1 VFVFLLMAL
10 VLLVVGLV
18 AGWLLVVWLAV
29 WLVVKRPVLS
39 LVIAVYVALVVW
51 LGGHDALALA
61 SYVVI
66 VLVTWR
72 LVHKRSFRRIAGPRL
87 QRSWQTSWGY
97 HRGVA
102 RDHDGGMEHPAELE
116 AGSANQ
122 TQAATHECGGAAEPE
137 SSATRLVRS

>member
-1 VFVFLLMAL
+1 
-10 VLLVVGLV
+10 
-18 AGWLLVVWLAV
+18 
-29 WLVVKRPVLS
+29 
-39 LVIAVYVALVVW
+39 VIAVYIALVVW

-102 RDHDGGMEHPAELE
+102 RDHDAEIGHPAELE
-116 AGSANQ
+116 VGCSTNE
-122 TQAATHECGGAAEPE
+122 TQAATHKRGGAGRVLGQP
-137 SSATRLVRS
+137 